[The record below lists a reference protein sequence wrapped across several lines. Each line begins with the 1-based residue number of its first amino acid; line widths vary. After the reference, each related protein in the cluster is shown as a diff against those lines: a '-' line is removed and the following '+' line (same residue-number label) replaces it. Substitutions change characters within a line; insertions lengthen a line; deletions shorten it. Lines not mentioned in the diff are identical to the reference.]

1 MRVSRGAVTA
11 LVVTVFT
18 LQASAQTKP
27 YTPKNGVVNWKAILL
42 GGAFRVTTAVPL
54 HGDFSRFDRVE
65 IVEAESL
72 IGGDA
77 PPTVLHRLTAAL
89 LAGFRK
95 SGRFAEVVAV
105 HSYERRRT
113 ATPSPVAGATDAF
126 RTADSLDAPMRQA
139 ADMALM
145 DRAREA
151 AARDDASD
159 TLVVTDEVIDYAR
172 GNKVAQLLMLN
183 LGNGLLTVR
192 LSYFDKATGEELG
205 RSVVS
210 SDTSSKVVPSLLS
223 PRTALAG
230 VAEGVVDQVTRRKV
244 AAER

>member
-1 MRVSRGAVTA
+1 MRSSRIYLTAVVVA
-11 LVVTVFT
+11 LST
-18 LQASAQTKP
+18 LQLSAQTKP
-27 YTPKNGVVNWKAILL
+27 YTPKNGVLNWKAILL

-72 IGGDA
+72 VGSDA
-77 PPTVLHRLTAAL
+77 PPTVLHRLTAQL
-89 LAGFRK
+89 LEEFKKG
-95 SGRFAEVVAV
+95 GRFAEVVV
-105 HSYERRRT
+105 VRSYERRPMLS
-113 ATPSPVAGATDAF
+113 APVVVDDAF
-126 RTADSLDAPMRQA
+126 RAADRLDAPMRPA
-139 ADMALM
+139 ADMAAM
-145 DRAREA
+145 DRDREA
-151 AARDDASD
+151 AAHDDASD
-159 TLVVTDEVIDYAR
+159 TLVVTNEVIDYAR
-172 GNKVAQLLMLN
+172 GNKFTQLLLLN
-183 LGNGLLTVR
+183 LGNGLMTIR

-223 PRTALAG
+223 PRTPLAG

>member
-1 MRVSRGAVTA
+1 MRSSRIYLTAVV
-11 LVVTVFT
+11 LVLST
-18 LQASAQTKP
+18 LQLSAQTKP
-27 YTPKNGVVNWKAILL
+27 YTPKNGVLNWKAVLL

-72 IGGDA
+72 VGGDA
-77 PPTVLHRLTAAL
+77 PPTVLHRLTAQL
-89 LAGFRK
+89 LAEFKKG
-95 SGRFAEVVAV
+95 GRFAEVVVVRA
-105 HSYERRRT
+105 YDRRT
-113 ATPSPVAGATDAF
+113 TTLAPVVEVDDAF
-126 RTADSLDAPMRQA
+126 RTADSLDAPMRPA
-139 ADMALM
+139 ADMAAM
-145 DRAREA
+145 DRDRDA
-151 AARDDASD
+151 AAGDKAPD
-159 TLVVTDEVIDYAR
+159 TLVVTNEVIDYAR
-172 GNKVAQLLMLN
+172 GNKFTQLLLLN
-183 LGNGLLTVR
+183 LGNGLMTIR

-223 PRTALAG
+223 PRTPLAG

>member
-1 MRVSRGAVTA
+1 MRVNRSMVVAAIVAVS
-11 LVVTVFT
+11 TV
-18 LQASAQTKP
+18 QMSAHTKP
-27 YTPKNGVVNWKAILL
+27 YTPKNGVLNWKAVLL

-77 PPTVLHRLTAAL
+77 PPAVLHRLTGQL
-89 LAGFRK
+89 LAEFTK
-95 SGRFAEVVAV
+95 SGRFADVVAV
-105 HSYERRRT
+105 RSYERPPTTT
-113 ATPSPVAGATDAF
+113 ASVAPAPDTF
-126 RTADSLDAPMRQA
+126 RTADSLDAPMRPA
-139 ADMALM
+139 ADMVAM
-145 DRAREA
+145 DIDREA
-151 AARDDASD
+151 AARADASD
-159 TLVVTDEVIDYAR
+159 TLVVTDEVIDYVR
-172 GNKVAQLLMLN
+172 GNKFTQLLLLN
-183 LGNGLLTVR
+183 LGNGLMTVR

-223 PRTALAG
+223 PRTPLGG

>member
-1 MRVSRGAVTA
+1 MRASRIAMTA
-11 LVVTVFT
+11 LVVTVSA

-27 YTPKNGVVNWKAILL
+27 YTPKNGVVNWKAVLL

-65 IVEAESL
+65 IVDAESL

-77 PPTVLHRLTAAL
+77 PPTVLHRLTEHL
-89 LAGFRK
+89 LAEFRK

-105 HSYERRRT
+105 HAYERRRT
-113 ATPSPVAGATDAF
+113 STMPVADGGDAF
-126 RTADSLDAPMRQA
+126 RSADSLDAPMRPA
-139 ADMALM
+139 ADMAAM
-145 DRAREA
+145 DRDRAA
-151 AARDDASD
+151 AARDHAPD
-159 TLVVTDEVIDYAR
+159 TLVVTDEVVDYAR
-172 GNKVAQLLMLN
+172 GNKLTQLLLLN
-183 LGNGLLTVR
+183 LGNSLMTIR

-223 PRTALAG
+223 PRTPLAG

>member
-1 MRVSRGAVTA
+1 MRASRLAGTTLAVA
-11 LVVTVFT
+11 LST
-18 LQASAQTKP
+18 LQASALSKS
-27 YTPKNGVVNWKAILL
+27 YAPKNGVVNWKAVLF

-77 PPTVLHRLTAAL
+77 PPTILHRLTGQL
-89 LAGFRK
+89 LAEFKK

-105 HSYERRRT
+105 RSYERRRT
-113 ATPSPVAGATDAF
+113 AAVPVLETTDAF
-126 RTADSLDAPMRQA
+126 RTADSLDAPMRPA
-139 ADMALM
+139 ADMAAM

-151 AARDDASD
+151 AAIDSTAD

-172 GNKVAQLLMLN
+172 GNKFTQLLLLN
-183 LGNGLLTVR
+183 LGNGLMTIR

-223 PRTALAG
+223 PRTPLGG

>member
-1 MRVSRGAVTA
+1 MRGSRIAVAA
-11 LVVTVFT
+11 LVVAVSTIQT
-18 LQASAQTKP
+18 SAQTRP
-27 YTPKNGVVNWKAILL
+27 YTPKNGVVNWKAVLL

-72 IGGDA
+72 VGGDA
-77 PPTVLHRLTAAL
+77 PPTVLHRLTGQL
-89 LAGFRK
+89 LAEFRK
-95 SGRFAEVVAV
+95 SGRFAEVVGV
-105 HSYERRRT
+105 RSYERRRT
-113 ATPSPVAGATDAF
+113 AAAPVADWTDAF
-126 RTADSLDAPMRQA
+126 RTADSLDAPMRPA
-139 ADMALM
+139 ADMAVM
-145 DRAREA
+145 DRDREA
-151 AARDDASD
+151 AARGNTAD

-172 GNKVAQLLMLN
+172 GNKFTQLLLLN
-183 LGNGLLTVR
+183 LGNGLVTIR

-210 SDTSSKVVPSLLS
+210 SDTSSKVVPSVLS
-223 PRTALAG
+223 PRTPLGG

>member
-1 MRVSRGAVTA
+1 MRVRRIAVAA
-11 LVVTVFT
+11 LVVTVST

-27 YTPKNGVVNWKAILL
+27 YTPKHGVVNWKAVVL

-65 IVEAESL
+65 IVEAASL

-77 PPTVLHRLTAAL
+77 PPTVLYRLTGQL
-89 LAGFRK
+89 LAEFRK
-95 SGRFAEVVAV
+95 SGRFAEVMAV

-113 ATPSPVAGATDAF
+113 PTMPVADGGDAF
-126 RTADSLDAPMRQA
+126 RSADSLDAPMRPA
-139 ADMALM
+139 ADMAAM
-145 DRAREA
+145 DRDRVA
-151 AARDDASD
+151 AHDDAAD

-172 GNKVAQLLMLN
+172 GNKLAQLLLLN
-183 LGNGLLTVR
+183 LGNGLMTIR

-223 PRTALAG
+223 PRTPLGG

>member
-1 MRVSRGAVTA
+1 MHASRTAVTA
-11 LVVTVFT
+11 LVVAVST

-27 YTPKNGVVNWKAILL
+27 YTPRHGVVNVKAILL

-72 IGGDA
+72 VGGDA
-77 PPTVLHRLTAAL
+77 PPTVLHRLTGQL
-89 LAGFRK
+89 LAEFKK

-105 HSYERRRT
+105 RSYERRRT
-113 ATPSPVAGATDAF
+113 ATAPVAEATDAF
-126 RTADSLDAPMRQA
+126 RTADSLEAPMRPA
-139 ADMALM
+139 ADMAAM

-151 AARDDASD
+151 AARDHAAD

-172 GNKVAQLLMLN
+172 GNKFAQLLMLN
-183 LGNGLLTVR
+183 LGNGLVTVR

-223 PRTALAG
+223 PRTPLAG